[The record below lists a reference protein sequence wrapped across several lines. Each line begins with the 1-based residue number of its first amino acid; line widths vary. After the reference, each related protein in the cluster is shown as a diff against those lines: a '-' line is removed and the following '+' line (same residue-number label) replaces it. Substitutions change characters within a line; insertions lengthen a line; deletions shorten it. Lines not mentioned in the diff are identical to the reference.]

1 MRAQNTFL
9 TSLVLAGL
17 FAELVPLYAQQPVP
31 PSPPPA
37 TGWRKFG
44 EATPRRDAAPPPG
57 NSAVANE
64 EPATPEPPPT
74 EQGAPP
80 PSQLIM
86 PAGTWLKVRVDQP
99 ISSDHNQPGDVF
111 TGTLVQPLVVNGLV
125 VARRGQT
132 IAGRV
137 AEAEKAGRSKGT
149 SRLGIELTEISL
161 VDGQQIPIRSQ
172 LVEYNGGTSK
182 GRDATAIGVT
192 TGTGAAIGAA
202 AAGGFG
208 AGMGAI
214 AGAAASTIGVLLTR
228 GRATEIYP
236 EAVLTFRTLAP
247 LTINTENSA
256 QAFQPV
262 RQQDYEPRLQQRV
275 SRPAPPAPY
284 YYGYDPFFYS
294 PFYSPYYYGWGP
306 SFYYFSGPRFYR
318 GFGGGFRGR
327 GGWRR

>member
-1 MRAQNTFL
+1 ML
-9 TSLVLAGL
+9 TGLLA
-17 FAELVPLYAQQPVP
+17 ALVPVYAQQPD
-31 PSPPPA
+31 PSPPAPA

-44 EATPRRDAAPPPG
+44 EAMPPGDASSSPANPSLANQESAAPAGQNDAPPPLH
-57 NSAVANE
+57 
-64 EPATPEPPPT
+64 
-74 EQGAPP
+74 
-80 PSQLIM
+80 LIM

-137 AEAEKAGRSKGT
+137 AEAQKAGRSKGT

-161 VDGQQIPIRSQ
+161 VDGQQLPIRSQ

-214 AGAAASTIGVLLTR
+214 AGAAASAIGVLLTR
-228 GRATEIYP
+228 GHATEIYP

-275 SRPAPPAPY
+275 SRPAPPSPY
-284 YYGYDPFFYS
+284 YYGYSPFLYS

-306 SFYYFSGPRFYR
+306 SFYFYSGPRFYR
-318 GFGGGFRGR
+318 GFGGFYGR
-327 GGWRR
+327 RGWRR